1 MRPSRMKRYFFFSS
15 LFPYSLLR
23 RNGGIGSANKFRAIE
38 AVRSDFYAGELEVSE
53 LKEEDMPVCLMV
65 KFRVT

>member
-1 MRPSRMKRYFFFSS
+1 MALRWNP
-15 LFPYSLLR
+15 LFDGPV
-23 RNGGIGSANKFRAIE
+23 GGLGSANKFRAIE

-53 LKEEDMPVCLMV
+53 LKEEDMPVGLMV